1 MRTISELKRIG
12 YKAVLRGEKQALS
25 RLIFKMKLR
34 LFEGCPERDSNS
46 YILTNATPS
55 RWCVYQ
61 FRHLGFCLEVEVLNQ
76 TFNLRP
82 HFKLGV
88 PEERLELSRDNSQR
102 LLRPQRLPISPS
114 GLIYRRSLFN
124 PLIVQLSSSDN

>member
-1 MRTISELKRIG
+1 M
-12 YKAVLRGEKQALS
+12 
-25 RLIFKMKLR
+25 
-34 LFEGCPERDSNS
+34 CPERDSNS

-61 FRHLGFCLEVEVLNQ
+61 FRHPGFKVVSPKSVCIDLGLLI
-76 TFNLRP
+76 FNY
-82 HFKLGV
+82 FMDV

-114 GLIYRRSLFN
+114 GHFLYQRSLKQGCKYNGLNQNAFLLN
-124 PLIVQLSSSDN
+124 IKNINRL